1 MLISGII
8 KGIIHKLEKYLLDW
22 RVEMRFLPFISGKD
36 FLMLYALYAL
46 IAVIFILKKLNKFDH
61 KDYIIA
67 PLDEDKYYV
76 LKNNYNLRDM
86 FYYITY
92 KLYARGIL
100 IKDEEEKSFYVN
112 KDVQVYLSDVEQQV
126 YNLYFEKF
134 APKHFKAN
142 MVIESYF
149 KLYYDNISNELK
161 ANGLIANSEMIS
173 KKKRFSN
180 LGLIFILI
188 PGVWRFIGGIVS
200 GMPINALFIEIVIIV
215 IIAKL
220 IFINPINQK
229 LTSKGQASMNSFER
243 YYELMKD
250 KNNSNKE
257 TDAYNYNFLMYGFLF
272 SSSWEYFLGVET
284 IRQSAIA
291 SNNDSGS
298 SCSSCSSCSSD
309 SLGGTSDSAGGSS
322 CSSCSSCGGCGG
334 GN

>member
-1 MLISGII
+1 
-8 KGIIHKLEKYLLDW
+8 
-22 RVEMRFLPFISGKD
+22 MRFLPFISGKD
-36 FLMLYALYAL
+36 FLFLYALFAL
-46 IAVIFILKKLNKFDH
+46 IAVIFMLKKLNKFYD
-61 KDYIIA
+61 KDYVIA

-76 LKNNYNLRDM
+76 LKNNYNLKDM

-92 KLYARGIL
+92 KLYAKGIL

-112 KDVQVYLSDVEQQV
+112 KDVQVYLSDIEQQV

-134 APKHFKAN
+134 APKDFKAS
-142 MVIESYF
+142 MVSESYF

-161 ANGLIANSEMIS
+161 ANGLIPSTEMIS
-173 KKKRFSN
+173 KKKRVSN
-180 LGLIFILI
+180 LGLILILI
-188 PGVWRFIGGIVS
+188 PGLWRFIGGIVS
-200 GMPINALFIEIVIIV
+200 GMPVNALFIEIVIVI

-229 LTSKGQASMNSFER
+229 LTTKGQASMESFEK

-250 KNNSNKE
+250 RNNNTES
-257 TDAYNYNFLMYGFLF
+257 TDNYNYNFLMYGFLF

-284 IRQSAIA
+284 IRQSAVA

-309 SLGGTSDSAGGSS
+309 SSGGSSDSSDSSGGSS

-334 GN
+334 GD